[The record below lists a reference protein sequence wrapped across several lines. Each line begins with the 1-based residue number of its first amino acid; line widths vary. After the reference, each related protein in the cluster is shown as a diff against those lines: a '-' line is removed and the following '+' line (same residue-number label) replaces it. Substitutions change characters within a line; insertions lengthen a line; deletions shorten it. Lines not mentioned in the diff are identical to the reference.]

1 MTTMLS
7 LLRDVSLCLLL
18 ILALRPLLRRWCGA
32 GTAYATWVIL
42 PLTLLASILPHPTTN
57 VTWIEAARVPLDLD
71 LLRAPAPAV
80 TPDWLTMLWA
90 PLWLAGSC
98 ALLLAFVFQQWRFR
112 RNLGPL
118 RAEADGSFSASLS
131 SAGPAVIGLLRPR
144 IILPSDF
151 SERYTAQEQSLIL
164 QHERVH
170 LRRGDLFFTAI
181 SALLRVAFWFNPL
194 VHIAARSFQ
203 YDQELAC
210 DQAVLRGQPQARRA
224 YAEAILKTQ
233 MASSGLPFA
242 CTWQFRHPLKGRIM
256 SLTKSQPPTLSRR
269 AGQSLIAVL
278 ALGACYGAWA
288 GATPEPVAA
297 PMAAAPAAPAAAPVA
312 AMPQAAPKAPATGK
326 AVLARAPSAQ
336 ADAALRV
343 TALGAPTPPGQ
354 EASRAAPGQVL
365 DVEAIYSIS
374 GGAERRIRMS
384 GIGSDGGGFATSPES
399 KEGCE
404 DEWRVMAMRDD
415 MASINGAI
423 TCNGVRIASPR
434 LVVKIGHPGTV
445 EVGGDGQV
453 LRFKLTVLI
462 SKAKS

>member
-32 GTAYATWVIL
+32 ATAYAAWAML
-42 PLTLLASILPHPTTN
+42 PLTLLAGSLPHPA
-57 VTWIEAARVPLDLD
+57 VSEVWIEAARVPLRLAP
-71 LLRAPAPAV
+71 LLAQAQAA
-80 TPDWLTMLWA
+80 TPNWMPTLWA

-98 ALLLAFVFQQWRFR
+98 ILLLAFAFQQWRFTR
-112 RNLGPL
+112 RLGPL

-144 IILPSDF
+144 IVLPSDF
-151 SERYTAQEQSLIL
+151 AERYTAQQQALIL

-170 LRRGDLFFTAI
+170 LRRGDLFLNAV

-194 VHIAARSFQ
+194 VHIAARCFQ

-210 DQAVLRGQPQARRA
+210 DQAVLRGQPQARRV

-256 SLTKSQPPTLSRR
+256 NLTKSQPPTLSRR
-269 AGQSLIAVL
+269 AGQSLFAVL
-278 ALGACYGAWA
+278 ALGACFGAWA
-288 GATPEPVAA
+288 GAKPEPARAPAA
-297 PMAAAPAAPAAAPVA
+297 QAAAAPT
-312 AMPQAAPKAPATGK
+312 M
-326 AVLARAPSAQ
+326 
-336 ADAALRV
+336 
-343 TALGAPTPPGQ
+343 TALGAPSAPAPDAAG
-354 EASRAAPGQVL
+354 AAPGQAL

-384 GIGSDGGGFATSPES
+384 GIGSEGGSFATSPET

-415 MASINGAI
+415 MASINGSV
-423 TCNGVRIASPR
+423 TCNGVRVASPR
-434 LVVKIGHPGTV
+434 LVVKIGHPGKV
-445 EVGGDGQV
+445 EVGAGGEV
-453 LRFKLTVLI
+453 PRFKLTVLI
-462 SKAKS
+462 SKAK